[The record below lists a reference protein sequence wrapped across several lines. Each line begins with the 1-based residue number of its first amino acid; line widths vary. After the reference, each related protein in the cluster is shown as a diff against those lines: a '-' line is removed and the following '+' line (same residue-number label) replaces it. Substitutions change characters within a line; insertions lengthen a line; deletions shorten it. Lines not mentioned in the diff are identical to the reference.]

1 MSFSTLLQ
9 KYTGFD
15 TNLYPYSTFAKCIVY
30 TLNFHGKQILYWQH
44 QKSSVGYEKSGEG
57 EFLSS
62 RVSGWREGLLLF
74 SFSHPFNQHVFC

>member
-30 TLNFHGKQILYWQH
+30 TLNFHGKQIVYWQH
-44 QKSSVGYEKSGEG
+44 RKSSVGYERSGEG

-62 RVSGWREGLLLF
+62 RVSG
-74 SFSHPFNQHVFC
+74 